1 MAYLTVHVFSWF
13 ILNGANLNCQILHF
27 SILYVGTNSN
37 KFYMPI
43 KKFKLPNP
51 WLLTS
56 IALVLIFA
64 GLICYDKSPTL
75 RGNINFL
82 LGLKENSNEEQ
93 IPEGE
98 PKEVNLT
105 VLTDKFFT
113 NPPYVIEE
121 KVTQLKGEM
130 ESELKVTTVDIND
143 EEGKK
148 LVSDY
153 GLKSVPVLIFD
164 ENFGK
169 TGFYKDASP
178 YFSAEKNH
186 YLLRLQPFK
195 FLELPPVG
203 DAWAKG
209 NNNAKITIIEYS
221 SFTCPYC
228 TQMAPLFD
236 QALKEYP
243 DKIKFVYKNFDRGGL
258 DPLVENAAE
267 CAGEQNKFWEMHDY
281 IFENQKALVS
291 GETEQMFKDEAK
303 ALGLD
308 TAKFDE
314 CVSTGKY
321 SQKIQDQT
329 NEAFTFTVSGT
340 PGIFV
345 NDVFIGGAVDYATLK
360 SVIDSFNP

>member
-1 MAYLTVHVFSWF
+1 
-13 ILNGANLNCQILHF
+13 
-27 SILYVGTNSN
+27 
-37 KFYMPI
+37 MPL
-43 KKFKLPNP
+43 KKLKLPNP
-51 WLLTS
+51 WILTS
-56 IALVLIFA
+56 IALILIFA
-64 GLICYDKSPTL
+64 GLICYDKSPTF
-75 RGNINFL
+75 RGNINYL
-82 LGLKENSNEEQ
+82 LGLKEEQ

-98 PKEVNLT
+98 PKQVNLI
-105 VLTDKFFT
+105 VLNDKFFA
-113 NPPYVIEE
+113 NPPYDLDE
-121 KVTQLKGEM
+121 KVTQVKNEL
-130 ESELKVTTVDIND
+130 ESELIIKNVDIND

-148 LVSDY
+148 LIADY
-153 GLKSVPVLIFD
+153 NLKSVPVLIFD

-178 YFSAEKNH
+178 YFSAENNN

-195 FLELPPVG
+195 FLQLPQAG

-228 TQMAPLFD
+228 TQMGPVFD

-243 DKIKFVYKNFDRGGL
+243 DKIKFVYKNFNRGGL

-291 GETEQMFKDEAK
+291 GETEQMLKDQAK
-303 ALGLD
+303 TLGLD
-308 TAKFDE
+308 SAKFDE
-314 CVSTGKY
+314 CIASEKY
-321 SQKIQDQT
+321 LVKIDAQT
-329 NEAFTFTVSGT
+329 NEAFTFSVSGT

-345 NDVFIGGAVDYATLK
+345 NDVFIGGAVDYETLK
-360 SVIDSFNP
+360 QVIDSFNP